1 MSDSILILHGWAG
14 SSKSWSKTK
23 EILENQGFKVFVP
36 DLPGFGV
43 EKEPPF
49 PWSISDYVDWVK
61 KYCEKISQINGE
73 FIEPFFLLGHSFGGR
88 IAIKF
93 AMKYPEK
100 LKGLILVASAGI
112 TPRPKM
118 KITFFTF
125 ISKVGNLIF
134 SLPILEIFREPI
146 RKLVYILTNARDYYF
161 LQGKVMKETFKK
173 TIEENLTPYL
183 SQIKMPTL
191 IIWGDKD
198 AMVPISDAY
207 KMNKEISNSTLKI
220 IPGGKHALNY
230 QFPQKLAEIISN
242 FLKS

>member
-1 MSDSILILHGWAG
+1 MRDSILILHGWAG

-23 EILENQGFKVFVP
+23 EILENQGYRVFVP
-36 DLPGFGV
+36 DLPGFGITPD
-43 EKEPPF
+43 PPN
-49 PWSISDYVDWVK
+49 PWSIDDYTGWVRNFS
-61 KYCEKISQINGE
+61 EKQGLSQ
-73 FIEPFFLLGHSFGGR
+73 FFLLGHSFGGR

-93 AMKYPEK
+93 AVKYPGK
-100 LKGLILVASAGI
+100 LQGLILCASAGI

-118 KITFFTF
+118 KITFFAF
-125 ISKVGNLIF
+125 ISRVGNLIF
-134 SLPILEIFREPI
+134 SLPVLEIFREPT

-198 AMVPISDAY
+198 VMVPISDVY

-230 QFPQKLAEIISN
+230 QFPEKLAEIIIKFFTN
-242 FLKS
+242 TPQKK